1 MSISRGSACLLWVW
15 HLLVAPGE
23 DEHLAVGVHGHR
35 RTAQQLAALTQGGGG
50 ISMSLK
56 TMILQDLN
64 LSTVEVCQ

>member
-23 DEHLAVGVHGHR
+23 DEHIAVGVHGHR
-35 RTAQQLAALTQGGGG
+35 RTTQQLAALTQGVGG

>member
-23 DEHLAVGVHGHR
+23 DEHIAVGVHGHR

-50 ISMSLK
+50 NINVTQNNDSPGSELK
-56 TMILQDLN
+56 H
-64 LSTVEVCQ
+64 S